1 MDTSEIKKLIE
12 AFYNGNTT
20 AEEEQTLLDYFKGE
34 NVAEELLNEKKIFL
48 QMNETDNIDIPVGLE
63 NKLSNL
69 IDKLATEE
77 KKASQPKK
85 RNLWTWAGSVAAG
98 VAILLF
104 AGIHFSKQHETVMP
118 MPTVTNIN
126 AEDQYKMEEA
136 QKALLLISSNF
147 NKGVDQLSAVSTNL
161 DKTNEILNKTLGQ
174 LNN

>member
-1 MDTSEIKKLIE
+1 MDTGEIKKLIE

-48 QMNETDNIDIPVGLE
+48 EMNETDNIEIPVGLE
-63 NKLSNL
+63 DKLSNL

-77 KKASQPKK
+77 EEASKPRKKS
-85 RNLWTWAGSVAAG
+85 LWTWAGSVAAG
-98 VAILLF
+98 VAILIF
-104 AGIHFSKQHETVMP
+104 AGIHFTKQHETVMP
-118 MPTVTNIN
+118 IVTQVN
-126 AEDQYKMEEA
+126 AEDQYKIEEA

-147 NKGVDQLSAVSTNL
+147 NKGVDQLSVVSTSL